1 MRRTRRSARHG
12 TVMRERIYV
21 STGDQQS
28 TLKGER
34 SSEPWAAAGSELGQ
48 GFQDQIGQ
56 ALQPA
61 MAELR
66 DRIAASV
73 RRELDQRARDEGRG
87 SRPEGRGEGRGSR
100 PGGRGE
106 EPDDAEAAR
115 DDSDAARARSR
126 ARPEE
131 LSSDEAEQ
139 SGDDPSEPS
148 NASDGDASNDSAA
161 PPAMAGPELSRTL
174 QEQIGQA
181 LGPAMAEFREQ
192 MAATVRRELDE
203 TLQREPRRASTTTD
217 RPSAGGQNQAADRDQ
232 EQPTDRGRDQEPD
245 RDQEQPTDR
254 GRDRD
259 QERPTD
265 RGRDQEPDR
274 GR

>member
-1 MRRTRRSARHG
+1 VQHAAYETLGAPRDSHEGGYTL
-12 TVMRERIYV
+12 

-34 SSEPWAAAGSELGQ
+34 SSEPWAAVGSELGQ

-73 RRELDQRARDEGRG
+73 RRELDQRNRDEGRG
-87 SRPEGRGEGRGSR
+87 SRPEGRDEGRGSR
-100 PGGRGE
+100 SAGRGE

-115 DDSDAARARSR
+115 DDSDGARARSR

-131 LSSDEAEQ
+131 PSSDEAEQ
-139 SGDDPSEPS
+139 SGDDPSESPVAA
-148 NASDGDASNDSAA
+148 NASDRDASNDSAA

-181 LGPAMAEFREQ
+181 LGPAMAEFR
-192 MAATVRRELDE
+192 
-203 TLQREPRRASTTTD
+203 
-217 RPSAGGQNQAADRDQ
+217 
-232 EQPTDRGRDQEPD
+232 
-245 RDQEQPTDR
+245 
-254 GRDRD
+254 
-259 QERPTD
+259 
-265 RGRDQEPDR
+265 
-274 GR
+274 

>member
-87 SRPEGRGEGRGSR
+87 NRPEGRGEGRGSR

-131 LSSDEAEQ
+131 PSSDEAEQ
-139 SGDDPSEPS
+139 SGDDPSEPPVAA
-148 NASDGDASNDSAA
+148 NASDRDASNDSAA
-161 PPAMAGPELSRTL
+161 PPAMAGP
-174 QEQIGQA
+174 
-181 LGPAMAEFREQ
+181 
-192 MAATVRRELDE
+192 
-203 TLQREPRRASTTTD
+203 
-217 RPSAGGQNQAADRDQ
+217 
-232 EQPTDRGRDQEPD
+232 
-245 RDQEQPTDR
+245 
-254 GRDRD
+254 
-259 QERPTD
+259 
-265 RGRDQEPDR
+265 
-274 GR
+274 